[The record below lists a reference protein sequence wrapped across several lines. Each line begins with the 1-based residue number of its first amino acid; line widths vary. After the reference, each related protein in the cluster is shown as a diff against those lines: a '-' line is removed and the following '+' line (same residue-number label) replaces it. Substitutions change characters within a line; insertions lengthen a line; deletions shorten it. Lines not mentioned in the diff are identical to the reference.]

1 MLGLQV
7 TCQVIFNVSFLNFRL
22 QTIRH
27 CVCFEQEQQVDNL
40 EKGH

>member
-7 TCQVIFNVSFLNFRL
+7 TCQITFNVSFLNLRL

-27 CVCFEQEQQVDNL
+27 CVCFKQEKQVDNS